1 MKRRIKA
8 LFLCLTIAAVSL
20 AGCGQ
25 KHKTMETPDDG
36 WTMKELLSVTY
47 LCDNQLSYPLTVES
61 LIKDFSV
68 DKDVMKIGDH
78 LVTDMNYQG
87 KYFAPC
93 IFGTDKNT
101 EQSLE
106 YFLSF
111 VVDKPDN
118 AKGFSFSINGIGFDS
133 SKEEICSA
141 LGEPDDQ
148 NVTAGSFT
156 YHDREDRSRQLHIIF
171 DGNYPMEFSFAC

>member
-1 MKRRIKA
+1 MSFTEFILLENIMKRRIKA

-61 LIKDFSV
+61 LGKDFSV

-78 LVTDMNYQG
+78 LVTDMNY
-87 KYFAPC
+87 
-93 IFGTDKNT
+93 
-101 EQSLE
+101 
-106 YFLSF
+106 
-111 VVDKPDN
+111 
-118 AKGFSFSINGIGFDS
+118 
-133 SKEEICSA
+133 
-141 LGEPDDQ
+141 
-148 NVTAGSFT
+148 
-156 YHDREDRSRQLHIIF
+156 
-171 DGNYPMEFSFAC
+171 